1 MSQSSLKNNFFWYIC
16 TPSGFVAERLGN
28 GLQNRVQRFES
39 ARNLNTKARCVAL
52 GFFDFP
58 AIKQRLN
65 GKENQKS
72 PTVFRRKA
80 GFWVDMQTILRI
92 TG

>member
-39 ARNLNTKARCVAL
+39 ARNLNTTAWCVAL
-52 GFFDFP
+52 GFFDFT

-65 GKENQKS
+65 GRENQQS
-72 PTVFRRKA
+72 PLDFRRKA
-80 GFWVDMQTILRI
+80 RLLG
-92 TG
+92 